1 MSEQYVL
8 VIDEGT
14 TGTRAVIVDRESTIK
29 GQAYR
34 EFTQYNPGPDRV
46 EHDPEEIWQAS
57 LAMIHKAL
65 QDSGLT
71 LGDIAAVGITSQ
83 RATTVVWDRTSGEPL
98 TRAIVWQDTRT
109 ADYIESIRAE
119 WAEKAYARTGWA
131 LAPLYSSLSLQ
142 WILEHVPG
150 ASASRGRRA
159 GVRDDRLVARVPPH
173 RRQGAR
179 DRRLERVGDQIGRAH
194 V

>member
-57 LAMIHKAL
+57 LAMI
-65 QDSGLT
+65 
-71 LGDIAAVGITSQ
+71 
-83 RATTVVWDRTSGEPL
+83 
-98 TRAIVWQDTRT
+98 TRRCRT
-109 ADYIESIRAE
+109 AASRSG
-119 WAEKAYARTGWA
+119 TS
-131 LAPLYSSLSLQ
+131 PLSGS
-142 WILEHVPG
+142 P
-150 ASASRGRRA
+150 ASAPRRWSGTGPAVSRRSEER
-159 GVRDDRLVARVPPH
+159 
-173 RRQGAR
+173 
-179 DRRLERVGDQIGRAH
+179 RVGKECRSRW
-194 V
+194 